1 MSRPGAGP
9 PSARGRLRTL
19 AFAVSTVLG
28 WRPHGFF
35 IPYRYAHRIP
45 ARRPSYPAFEALF
58 AAHRAGFKAVLGA
71 VDRHGDRLAA
81 LGGDPPEP
89 RWQQDWFPRLDGA
102 VAYTLVRE
110 RAPRRI
116 VEIGSGHSTR
126 FMARAIRDGGLET
139 RLTAIDPRPRADI
152 SRLAIDHVATT
163 AQEAGLAPFAALE
176 AGDMLFVDSSHVMMP
191 GSDVD
196 MFVTRILPIL
206 PSGVL
211 VHFHDIMLPD
221 DYPEDWAWRGYNE
234 QQAVA
239 SLLVGGGFRPVFASH
254 FAATRMI
261 GDVAASAIGRLPL
274 PAGAHET
281 SLWLEKLAQPL
292 MHGPLMQT

>member
-1 MSRPGAGP
+1 MIVPAS
-9 PSARGRLRTL
+9 SRGRFRTL
-19 AFAVSTVLG
+19 ALAVSTVLG
-28 WRPHGFF
+28 RRPRGFF

-45 ARRPSYPAFEALF
+45 ARRPPYPAFEALF
-58 AAHRAGFKAVLGA
+58 AAHRADFQAVLDA
-71 VDRHGDRLAA
+71 VGRYGDLLAA
-81 LGGDPPEP
+81 LGGEPPEP

-126 FMARAIRDGGLET
+126 FMARAIRDGGLQT

-152 SRLAIDHVATT
+152 GRLAIDHIAAT

-176 AGDMLFVDSSHVMMP
+176 AGDLLFVDSSHVMMP

-196 MFVTRILPIL
+196 MVLMRVLPIL
-206 PSGVL
+206 PPGVL
-211 VHFHDIMLPD
+211 VHVHDILLPD

-254 FAATRMI
+254 FAATRME
-261 GDVAASAIGRLPL
+261 GDVAASAAGRLPL
-274 PAGAHET
+274 PAGARET
-281 SLWLEKLAQPL
+281 SLWLEKQAQPL
-292 MHGPLMQT
+292 MQTTPLMQT